1 MGKVLYSAVVLIKK
15 SKGDLINELINVIPN
30 DFKIYADHM
39 TINLGEIDKEYEEFL
54 GASTTLIATEI
65 GFSDMAIAVK
75 VTGFP
80 SKNKIPHVTVAV
92 NVKEG
97 GKPKMSNN
105 IVDWRSLSSVIGKDK
120 IYLIGNVKEIYAN

>member
-1 MGKVLYSAVVLIKK
+1 MKKVLYSAVVLIKK
-15 SKGDLINELINVIPN
+15 SSDELVNELINVIPS
-30 DFKIYADHM
+30 DFKIYAHHM

-75 VTGFP
+75 VIGFP
-80 SKNKIPHVTVAV
+80 SKNKIPHITVAV

-120 IYLIGNVKEIYAN
+120 IYLIGNVKEIYGN

>member
-1 MGKVLYSAVVLIKK
+1 MKKVLYSAVVLIEK
-15 SKGDLINELINVIPN
+15 SKIDLINELINVIPS
-30 DFKIYADHM
+30 DFKIYAHHM
-39 TINLGEIDKEYEEFL
+39 TINLGEIDKEYEKFL

-75 VTGFP
+75 VMGFP

-92 NVKEG
+92 NEKEG

-105 IVDWRSLSSVIGKDK
+105 IVDWRNLSSVIGKDK